1 MTGQPYSFLRIERDG
16 GVATVTF
23 DRPANANRWEP
34 AEEWE
39 LSDVVDKLSD
49 AEDVRVVIL
58 TGAGETFCCGV
69 NHNNERCD
77 ANDFHRRYTRLFGA
91 WIRFDKPVVVALNG
105 TALGVGLSLALL
117 GDIIIADRQVHF
129 HDAHI
134 TAGAISATGSFLWPQ
149 AVGLIKA
156 KQYILTGTPITAEEA
171 ARIGLISE
179 MVETGECLNR
189 ARVLAAQLA
198 TARPSAVQGTKRALN
213 QWLRLATDQ
222 VLQPALAL
230 EFMALP
236 NQALDYGT
244 GE

>member
-69 NHNNERCD
+69 NHNNERFD

-91 WIRFDKPVVVALNG
+91 WIRFDKPYSV
-105 TALGVGLSLALL
+105 TS
-117 GDIIIADRQVHF
+117 
-129 HDAHI
+129 
-134 TAGAISATGSFLWPQ
+134 SSP
-149 AVGLIKA
+149 
-156 KQYILTGTPITAEEA
+156 
-171 ARIGLISE
+171 
-179 MVETGECLNR
+179 
-189 ARVLAAQLA
+189 
-198 TARPSAVQGTKRALN
+198 TARSTSTTLILRRVPSR
-213 QWLRLATDQ
+213 R
-222 VLQPALAL
+222 PAHSC
-230 EFMALP
+230 
-236 NQALDYGT
+236 GRRRS
-244 GE
+244 G